1 MIGSQKAHTKSQRLV
16 SLFCQRIVKK
26 FSKLTNGQCC
36 DANTKYVT
44 FTSTLS
50 EAAESDR
57 LNALWRMAIL
67 DTPAQSEFAEV
78 TRLAALMLGSESAA
92 VSLVDDRRAWFKSRL
107 CIPAREA
114 PREHA
119 FCTLAL
125 GSAVPVVILDTHADA
140 RCVNNPLTLG
150 PDGYRFYA
158 GAPILT
164 SAGHCLGTLCV
175 LDRQPREN
183 VPPEQVQALA
193 DLAGIVIR
201 LIEARRYRQIGEIA
215 TQVVD
220 VTSDAIVCVDGAGA
234 ITFWNQAAETMF
246 GYSSAQALGQT
257 LDIILPATHAVAHH
271 RGFARA
277 SAGGPTTLVGK
288 SVELTAK
295 RIDGSEFPIE
305 LSLAR
310 WGAREDGYN
319 FAGIIRDASARRM
332 LEREREQAKA
342 FLDTVVDHLPAMLFV
357 KNAKTKRYLLVN
369 RAGEELTGKS
379 RGDMVGKTDSELF
392 AQGAGYEQRDE
403 AALAVDSVHLFES
416 EFDRPDGDTVTLR
429 TKRIVVDGPNRERE
443 YIVGMSEDVTETRN
457 AQAQVQRLAH
467 YDSLTGLRN
476 RGSFVDEIDRLI
488 VAKAPFALISIDLDR
503 FKAVNDQFGH
513 LTGDAV
519 LAQIGDRLRSVATV
533 ATTLARVGGDEFALI
548 VTGPAS
554 AERARIIAATI
565 VNTLASPIVTRW
577 ATVQLGSS
585 IGIALA
591 PDDGDTT
598 EDLRQHADLALYRA
612 KQQGRGVVCF
622 FSAEMDRATQ
632 DRRELER
639 DLRAAFDSGEITL
652 AYQPVLSS
660 KTGRIT
666 SVEALAR
673 WYHPVRG
680 PISPDLFISIAEE
693 SGLVTQ
699 LGTRILCIACEEA
712 MRWPEHIKIAVN
724 ISPMQIHAGDLSKIV
739 SHVLTTTGLP
749 PHRLQLEVTEGLF
762 LRDVDL
768 TFRELEQLRML
779 GIQIL
784 MDDFGVG
791 YSSLS
796 YFERFRFDKVK
807 IDQRFVRQ
815 MGTSQAASAIIKAV
829 VGLGTTLGMGVVAE
843 GVETPEQMAAL
854 VDSGCTHLQ
863 GYLFSKPLQREE
875 IRACLLTDSR
885 YAIT

>member
-1 MIGSQKAHTKSQRLV
+1 MTFISNL
-16 SLFCQRIVKK
+16 
-26 FSKLTNGQCC
+26 SK
-36 DANTKYVT
+36 
-44 FTSTLS
+44 
-50 EAAESDR
+50 AAETDR
-57 LNALWRMAIL
+57 LTALWSMAIL
-67 DTPAQSEFAEV
+67 DTPAQRNFDEV
-78 TRLAALMLGSESAA
+78 TRLAALALGSESAA

-107 CIPAREA
+107 CIPATEA

-125 GSAVPVVILDTHADA
+125 ESVAPVVILDTHADA
-140 RCVNNPLTLG
+140 RCEGNLLTLG

-158 GAPILT
+158 GAPIVT

-175 LDRQPREN
+175 LDRHPREN
-183 VPPEQVQALA
+183 VPPEQLQALA
-193 DLAGIVIR
+193 DLAGIVVG

-220 VTSDAIVCVDGAGA
+220 VTSDAILCVDGAGS
-234 ITFWNQAAETMF
+234 ITFWNRAAEVMF
-246 GYSSAQALGQT
+246 GYPSVEAIGQT
-257 LDIILPATHAVAHH
+257 LDIILPVTHAAAHH

-277 SAGGPTTLVGK
+277 SGGGRTTLVGK

-295 RIDGSEFPIE
+295 HLNGSEFPIE

-310 WGAREDGYN
+310 WGSLEGGYN

-342 FLDTVVDHLPAMLFV
+342 FLDAVVDHLPAMLFV
-357 KNAKTKRYLLVN
+357 KDTETKRYLLVN
-369 RAGEELTGKS
+369 RAGEELTGRS
-379 RGDMVGKTDSELF
+379 RGDMVGKTDPELF

-403 AALAVDSVHLFES
+403 AALATESVHLFES
-416 EFDRPDGDTVTLR
+416 EFERPDGNTVTLR

-488 VAKAPFALISIDLDR
+488 AAKVPFALISIDLDR
-503 FKAVNDQFGH
+503 FKTVNDQFGH
-513 LTGDAV
+513 LAGDAV
-519 LAQIGDRLRSVATV
+519 LAQIGDRLRAVTTV

-548 VTGPAS
+548 VTGPAL
-554 AERARIIAATI
+554 AERARILAATI
-565 VNTLASPIVTRW
+565 VTSLAAPIVTRW

-622 FSAEMDRATQ
+622 FSTEMDRATQ

-639 DLRAAFDSGEITL
+639 DLRAALDRGEITL
-652 AYQPVLSS
+652 AYQPVLSAE
-660 KTGRIT
+660 TRQIT

-673 WYHPVRG
+673 WHHPVRG
-680 PISPDLFISIAEE
+680 PIAPDLFISIAEE
-693 SGLVTQ
+693 SGLIIR

-724 ISPMQIHAGDLSKIV
+724 ISPMQIHAGDLSEVV
-739 SHVLTTTGLP
+739 SHVLATTSLP
-749 PHRLQLEVTEGLF
+749 PRRLQLEVTEGLF

-768 TFRELEQLRML
+768 TFRELEQLRAL

-807 IDQRFVRQ
+807 IDQSFVRQ
-815 MGTSQAASAIIKAV
+815 MLTSQAASAIIQAV
-829 VGLGTTLGMGVVAE
+829 IGLGTKLGMGVVAE
-843 GVETPEQMAAL
+843 GVETPEQMTAL
-854 VDSGCTHLQ
+854 VEAGCTHLQ
-863 GYLFSKPLQREE
+863 GYLFSKPQHREE
-875 IRACLLTDSR
+875 IRTCLLTDAR
-885 YAIT
+885 YASAQVATALHTGVA

>member
-1 MIGSQKAHTKSQRLV
+1 M
-16 SLFCQRIVKK
+16 
-26 FSKLTNGQCC
+26 
-36 DANTKYVT
+36 T
-44 FTSTLS
+44 FISTLS
-50 EAAESDR
+50 EAAETDR
-57 LNALWRMAIL
+57 LTALWNMAIL
-67 DTPAQSEFAEV
+67 DTPAQRDFDEV
-78 TRLAALMLGSESAA
+78 TRLAALALGSKSAA

-107 CIPAREA
+107 CMPATEA

-125 GSAVPVVILDTHADA
+125 DSVVPIVILDTHADV
-140 RCVNNPLTLG
+140 RCEGNPLTLG

-158 GAPILT
+158 GAPIVT

-175 LDRQPREN
+175 LDRQPRDN

-193 DLAGIVIR
+193 DLAGIVTG
-201 LIEARRYRQIGEIA
+201 LIEARRFRQIGEIA

-220 VTSDAIVCVDGAGA
+220 VTSDAILCVDGAGA
-234 ITFWNQAAETMF
+234 ITFWNRAAEVMF
-246 GYSSAQALGQT
+246 GHSSAQAIGQP
-257 LDIILPATHAVAHH
+257 LDIILPATHAAAHH

-277 SAGGPTTLVGK
+277 SAGGRTTLVGK

-295 RIDGSEFPIE
+295 RIDSSEFPIE

-310 WGAREDGYN
+310 WGSLEGGYN
-319 FAGIIRDASARRM
+319 FAGIIRDATARRM

-357 KNAKTKRYLLVN
+357 KDAETKRYLLVN

-379 RGDMVGKTDSELF
+379 RNDMIGKTDPELF
-392 AQGAGYEQRDE
+392 AQGTGYEQRDK
-403 AALAVDSVHLFES
+403 AALAVKSVHLFES
-416 EFDRPDGDTVTLR
+416 EFERPGGDSVTLR

-443 YIVGMSEDVTETRN
+443 YIVGMSEDVTETRK
-457 AQAQVQRLAH
+457 AQAQVQHLAH

-488 VAKAPFALISIDLDR
+488 AAEAPFALISIDLDR

-513 LTGDAV
+513 LAGDAA
-519 LAQIGDRLRSVATV
+519 LAQIGDRLRAVAMV

-548 VTGPAS
+548 VTGPAL
-554 AERARIIAATI
+554 AERSRILAATI
-565 VNTLASPIVTRW
+565 VTALASPIVTRW

-585 IGIALA
+585 VGIALA

-598 EDLRQHADLALYRA
+598 EELRQHADLALYRA

-632 DRRELER
+632 DRRGLER
-639 DLRAAFDSGEITL
+639 DLRAALDSDEITL
-652 AYQPVLSS
+652 AYQPVVST
-660 KTGRIT
+660 KTEQIT

-673 WYHPVRG
+673 WCHPIRG
-680 PISPDLFISIAEE
+680 PIPPDLFISIAEE
-693 SGLVTQ
+693 SGLITQ

-712 MRWPEHIKIAVN
+712 MEWPEHIKVAVN
-724 ISPMQIHAGDLSKIV
+724 ISPMQIHAGDLSEV
-739 SHVLTTTGLP
+739 VRNVLTATGLP
-749 PHRLQLEVTEGLF
+749 SHRLQLEVTEGLF

-768 TFRELEQLRML
+768 TFRELEQLRSL

-784 MDDFGVG
+784 MDDFGIG

-807 IDQRFVRQ
+807 IDQSFVRQ
-815 MGTSQAASAIIKAV
+815 MLTSQAASAIIQAV
-829 VGLGTTLGMGVVAE
+829 IGLGTTLGMGVVAE
-843 GVETPEQMAAL
+843 GVETPEQMVGL
-854 VDSGCTHLQ
+854 VEAGCTHLQ
-863 GYLFSKPLQREE
+863 GYLFSKPLHREE
-875 IRACLLTDSR
+875 IRACLLTNAR
-885 YAIT
+885 YASAPVATAF

>member
-1 MIGSQKAHTKSQRLV
+1 M
-16 SLFCQRIVKK
+16 
-26 FSKLTNGQCC
+26 
-36 DANTKYVT
+36 T
-44 FTSTLS
+44 FISTLS
-50 EAAESDR
+50 EAAETDR
-57 LNALWRMAIL
+57 LTALWNMAIL
-67 DTPAQSEFAEV
+67 DTPGHRDFDEV
-78 TRLAALMLGSESAA
+78 TRLAALALGSESAA

-107 CIPAREA
+107 CMPATEA

-125 GSAVPVVILDTHADA
+125 DSVVPVVILDTHADV
-140 RCVNNPLTLG
+140 RCEGNPLTLG

-158 GAPILT
+158 GAPIVT

-175 LDRQPREN
+175 LDRQPRRN

-193 DLAGIVIR
+193 DLAGIVAG
-201 LIEARRYRQIGEIA
+201 LIEARRFRQIGEIA

-220 VTSDAIVCVDGAGA
+220 VTSDAILCVDGAGA
-234 ITFWNQAAETMF
+234 ITFWNRAAEAMF
-246 GYSSAQALGQT
+246 GHSSAQAIGQT
-257 LDIILPATHAVAHH
+257 LDIILPATHAAEHH

-277 SAGGPTTLVGK
+277 SAGGRTTLVGK

-295 RIDGSEFPIE
+295 RIDSSEFPIE

-310 WGAREDGYN
+310 WGSLEGGYN
-319 FAGIIRDASARRM
+319 FAGIIRDATARRM

-357 KNAKTKRYLLVN
+357 KDAETKRYLLVN

-379 RGDMVGKTDSELF
+379 RNDMIGKTDPELF
-392 AQGAGYEQRDE
+392 AQGASYEQRDK
-403 AALAVDSVHLFES
+403 AALTAEGVHLFES
-416 EFDRPDGDTVTLR
+416 EFERPGGDSVTLR
-429 TKRIVVDGPNRERE
+429 TKRIVVDGTNRERE
-443 YIVGMSEDVTETRN
+443 YIVGMSEDVTETRK

-488 VAKAPFALISIDLDR
+488 AAGAPFALISIDLDR

-513 LTGDAV
+513 LAGDAA
-519 LAQIGDRLRSVATV
+519 LAQIGDRLRAVAMV

-548 VTGPAS
+548 VTGPAL
-554 AERARIIAATI
+554 AERSRILAATI
-565 VNTLASPIVTRW
+565 VTALASPIVTRW

-585 IGIALA
+585 VGIALA

-598 EDLRQHADLALYRA
+598 EELRQHADLALYRA

-632 DRRELER
+632 DRRGLER
-639 DLRAAFDSGEITL
+639 DLRAALDSGEITL
-652 AYQPVLSS
+652 AYQPVVST
-660 KTGRIT
+660 KTEQIT

-673 WYHPVRG
+673 WCHPIRG
-680 PISPDLFISIAEE
+680 PIPPDLFISIAEE
-693 SGLVTQ
+693 SGLITQ

-712 MRWPEHIKIAVN
+712 MEWPEHIKVAVN
-724 ISPMQIHAGDLSKIV
+724 ISPMQIHAGDLSEV
-739 SHVLTTTGLP
+739 VRNVLTATGFP
-749 PHRLQLEVTEGLF
+749 SHRLQLEVTEGLF

-768 TFRELEQLRML
+768 TFRELEQLRSL

-784 MDDFGVG
+784 MDDFGIG

-807 IDQRFVRQ
+807 IDQSFVRQ
-815 MGTSQAASAIIKAV
+815 MLTSQAASAIIQAV
-829 VGLGTTLGMGVVAE
+829 IGLGTTLGMGVVAE
-843 GVETPEQMAAL
+843 GVETPEQMVGL
-854 VDSGCTHLQ
+854 VEAGCTHLQ
-863 GYLFSKPLQREE
+863 GYLFSKPLHREE
-875 IRACLLTDSR
+875 IRACLLTNAR
-885 YAIT
+885 YGSAPVETALHRGGLT

>member
-1 MIGSQKAHTKSQRLV
+1 M
-16 SLFCQRIVKK
+16 
-26 FSKLTNGQCC
+26 
-36 DANTKYVT
+36 T
-44 FTSTLS
+44 FISTLS
-50 EAAESDR
+50 EAAETDR
-57 LNALWRMAIL
+57 LTALWNMAIL
-67 DTPAQSEFAEV
+67 DTPAHRDFDEV
-78 TRLAALMLGSESAA
+78 TRLAALALGSESAA

-107 CIPAREA
+107 CMPATEA

-125 GSAVPVVILDTHADA
+125 DSVVPIVILDTHADV
-140 RCVNNPLTLG
+140 RCEGNPLTLG

-158 GAPILT
+158 GAPIVT

-193 DLAGIVIR
+193 DLAGIVAG
-201 LIEARRYRQIGEIA
+201 LIEARRFRQIGEIA

-220 VTSDAIVCVDGAGA
+220 VTSDAILCVDGAGA
-234 ITFWNQAAETMF
+234 ITFWNRAAEAMF
-246 GYSSAQALGQT
+246 GHSSAQAIGQT
-257 LDIILPATHAVAHH
+257 LDIILPVTHAAAHH

-277 SAGGPTTLVGK
+277 SAGGRTTLVGK

-295 RIDGSEFPIE
+295 RIDSSEFPIE

-310 WGAREDGYN
+310 WGSLEGGYN
-319 FAGIIRDASARRM
+319 FAGIIRDATARRM
-332 LEREREQAKA
+332 LEREREQAKT

-357 KNAKTKRYLLVN
+357 KDAETKRYLLVN

-379 RGDMVGKTDSELF
+379 RNDMIGKTDPELF
-392 AQGAGYEQRDE
+392 VQGAGYEQRDR
-403 AALAVDSVHLFES
+403 AALAAEGVHLFES
-416 EFDRPDGDTVTLR
+416 EFERPGGDSVTLR
-429 TKRIVVDGPNRERE
+429 TKRIVIDGPNRERE
-443 YIVGMSEDVTETRN
+443 YIVGMSEDVTETRK

-488 VAKAPFALISIDLDR
+488 AAEAPFALISIDLDR

-513 LTGDAV
+513 LAGDAA
-519 LAQIGDRLRSVATV
+519 LAQIGDRLRAVAMV

-548 VTGPAS
+548 VTGPAL
-554 AERARIIAATI
+554 AERSRILAATI
-565 VNTLASPIVTRW
+565 VTALASPIVTRW

-585 IGIALA
+585 VGIALA

-598 EDLRQHADLALYRA
+598 EELRQHADLALYRA

-632 DRRELER
+632 DRRGLER
-639 DLRAAFDSGEITL
+639 DLRAALDSGEITL
-652 AYQPVLSS
+652 AYQPVVST
-660 KTGRIT
+660 KTEQIT

-673 WYHPVRG
+673 WCHPIRG
-680 PISPDLFISIAEE
+680 PIPPDLFISIAEE
-693 SGLVTQ
+693 SGLITQ

-712 MRWPEHIKIAVN
+712 MEWPEHIKVAVN
-724 ISPMQIHAGDLSKIV
+724 ISPMQIHAGDLSEV
-739 SHVLTTTGLP
+739 VRNVLTATGLP
-749 PHRLQLEVTEGLF
+749 SHRLQLEVTEGLF

-768 TFRELEQLRML
+768 TFRELEQLRSL

-784 MDDFGVG
+784 MDDFGIG

-807 IDQRFVRQ
+807 IDQSFVRQ
-815 MGTSQAASAIIKAV
+815 MLTSQAASAIIQAV
-829 VGLGTTLGMGVVAE
+829 IGLGTTLGMGVVAE
-843 GVETPEQMAAL
+843 GVETPEQMVGL
-854 VDSGCTHLQ
+854 VEAGCTHLQ
-863 GYLFSKPLQREE
+863 GYLFSKPLHREE
-875 IRACLLTDSR
+875 IRACLLTNAR
-885 YAIT
+885 YASAPVATALYTGVV